1 MHLWSV
7 GYESDDCSEYETSL
21 TILIVFIFLPSFYQC
36 PVHSSGFAQQNK
48 KLSQPGNI
56 LKEGKFQVW
65 TTVSG
70 TRVACRDHEMGRL
83 THVLLLYFIPFQNV
97 IKGMHSSQQKIWLKW
112 VKIWY
117 LCFQRWD
124 MMPIIN
130 KEYHPHDRRIKKN
143 TCSFTS
149 ASVLQSQPH
158 FCSLLPMF
166 SYGAIGNKTHGAK
179 HGRKTWKLKRYD
191 TSNLLGGSTWWFGIA
206 FTVVPWW
213 TGWGDSLSGIHRKL
227 KPQL

>member
-1 MHLWSV
+1 MRQVSQFWLS
-7 GYESDDCSEYETSL
+7 SFFSL
-21 TILIVFIFLPSFYQC
+21 YSFYQC
-36 PVHSSGFAQQNK
+36 RIHSSGFAQKNK

-56 LKEGKFQVW
+56 LKKGKFQVW

-70 TRVACRDHEMGRL
+70 TRVACRDHDMGRL

-179 HGRKTWKLKRYD
+179 HGRKTWNVRGMAPQTCLVVQ
-191 TSNLLGGSTWWFGIA
+191 LGVVESHL
-206 FTVVPWW
+206 VPWW
-213 TGWGDSLSGIHRKL
+213 RGRFLVRH
-227 KPQL
+227 P